1 MSGGKRRI
9 YQYFTETPAR
19 SMTEKANF
27 LKDEYGI
34 GGRSPAVS
42 GADGSNEAHDS
53 KGIVLQKNG
62 CAPVKM
68 QWTKAAAR
76 IDTLIRRGQYLTK
89 DAMADFGRQEAA
101 EKQKER

>member
-53 KGIVLQKNG
+53 KGIVLQKKRLRACQNAVDEG
-62 CAPVKM
+62 GGAH
-68 QWTKAAAR
+68 
-76 IDTLIRRGQYLTK
+76 
-89 DAMADFGRQEAA
+89 
-101 EKQKER
+101 